1 MSKRDQTVLLFKSIY
16 PQQTGGMEVYNYNLS
31 KHLLTDEYPGIIM
44 LSTYL
49 PFVDNKRVFRV
60 RSRIFGLTRWGL
72 SMLSVFVSCIFSR
85 HIQMS
90 RWKTVMI
97 PHTSNFDDNAWPV
110 ILFSKLFGFN
120 YTVHCHSGGKDR
132 VWKSPRQQ
140 IRLFKGASR
149 IAAVS
154 SQIIEDYQER
164 SGCRID
170 YWPPLVKC
178 EKTDLTKEEIK
189 KKYRI
194 SFDKVILYVG
204 SIKQL
209 KSPCTLLKAFE
220 SLPDAFC
227 EELNLGLVMAGDGDM
242 RREMEEK
249 YGANSRIMFMG
260 WVRNEDVKELYAV
273 ADLYVISSWYEG
285 TPLSLLE
292 AMFNG
297 VCCLGSDVEGI
308 NAVIKDG
315 INGYLFP
322 KEDSDTLCGLI
333 QKCISDEQNAKEIG
347 AAAKCYYNQNYSYD
361 KHLCQVLQYL
371 DYKQS

>member
-31 KHLLTDEYPGIIM
+31 NNLLTDEYPGIIM
-44 LSTYL
+44 LSTYP

-85 HIQMS
+85 HIQMR
-90 RWKTVMI
+90 RWKSVMI
-97 PHTSNFDDNAWPV
+97 PHTSNLDDNAWPV
-110 ILFSKLFGFN
+110 LLFSKLFGFN
-120 YTVHCHSGGKDR
+120 YTVHCHSGGKGR
-132 VWKSPRQQ
+132 EWKSPRQQ
-140 IRLFKGASR
+140 IRLFKGASH

-154 SQIIEDYQER
+154 RQIIEDYQER

-170 YWPPLVKC
+170 YWPPLVKY
-178 EKTDLTKEEIK
+178 ERSDLPIEDIK

-194 SFDKVILYVG
+194 PFDKVILYVG

-209 KSPCTLLKAFE
+209 KAPGTLLKAFE
-220 SLPDAFC
+220 SLPDSFC
-227 EELNLGLVMAGDGDM
+227 EKHNLGLVMAGDGDL
-242 RREMEEK
+242 RREMEEQ

-260 WVRNEDVKELYAV
+260 WVRNEDVKELYA
-273 ADLYVISSWYEG
+273 ASDLYVIPSWYEG

-297 VCCLGSDVEGI
+297 VCCLGSDAEGI

-322 KEDSDTLCGLI
+322 KEDYGTLCGLI
-333 QKCISDEQNAKEIG
+333 QKCIGDEQNAKEIG
-347 AAAKCYYNQNYSYD
+347 AAAKSYYKQNYSYD
-361 KHLCQVLQYL
+361 KHLCQVLHYL
-371 DYKQS
+371 DYK